1 MCKATHLHINC
12 VISYPSLVA
21 IALQLSS
28 YSCHTHSAMLA
39 MTLVCVTVFFT
50 ELSAHTYSTWTC
62 SHAGP
67 HTLMHTLHAWIWMI
81 VSVWHILCTCSTHTY
96 KPVIHVTNNKPA
108 CHIMIV
114 HTHTHTLSHVILTA
128 CVHAQLML
136 FLIVYPIQTYFC
148 TLFFSLCI
156 VVCSPL

>member
-114 HTHTHTLSHVILTA
+114 HTHTHIVTCHFNCLCACPTDAILN
-128 CVHAQLML
+128 CIPYSDLLLYSV
-136 FLIVYPIQTYFC
+136 
-148 TLFFSLCI
+148 FFPMYC
-156 VVCSPL
+156 CM